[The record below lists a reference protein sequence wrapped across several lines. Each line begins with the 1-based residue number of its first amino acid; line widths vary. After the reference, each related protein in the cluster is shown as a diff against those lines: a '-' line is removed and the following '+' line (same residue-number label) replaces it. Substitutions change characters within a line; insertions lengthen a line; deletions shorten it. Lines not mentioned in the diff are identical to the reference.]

1 MYSFPECCGHWTH
14 LHVGEKRYPAVQA
27 AIILEVGI
35 QNSEVGKKSTVEQ
48 HSFCLKSYNHIMR
61 KMVASKLIPSELK
74 GKFKRIDGT
83 ATAKVLSGKGIL
95 TKYKLFKK
103 HSLIPLLPK
112 TIHDILS
119 GKQLWDAFDD
129 VCVELY
135 KKKQKVS
142 LAKK

>member
-1 MYSFPECCGHWTH
+1 
-14 LHVGEKRYPAVQA
+14 LRKR
-27 AIILEVGI
+27 
-35 QNSEVGKKSTVEQ
+35 
-48 HSFCLKSYNHIMR
+48 
-61 KMVASKLIPSELK
+61 VASKHIPSELK

-83 ATAKVLSGKGIL
+83 AAANVLSGKGIL

-103 HSLIPLLPK
+103 NLMNSLIPLLPK
-112 TIHDILS
+112 TTHDISS

-142 LAKK
+142 LAKKRKKENTTRPDANNNEAIKGDQWINHDTSS